1 MVAFGK
7 MLAFLA
13 VGSASQSAGDASNAS
28 CASPQDETSHLQ
40 VHSAGQHD
48 AEEYGSKWCLL
59 KSCKVAKK
67 LCLFGDKCCDY
78 AKVCKGPQNP
88 CAGSKPTDN
97 PYFDNVNCIED
108 GVKNVL
114 EQSGINVTKGYVG
127 GFNTSGREPIMVPYA
142 EEGLCP
148 VNVHWHWGTEHY
160 SEGEYDVE
168 LLAAPMSK
176 APDQPTSDADF
187 SLLQGPVRQGFQC
200 RSYNSTDP
208 TFTTEYAWKYCKD
221 TYVGETYEVH
231 WPHSAGGA
239 CDTKWQYQTPF
250 YDGVFCRDGGI
261 SLDPLNTYEKIG
273 VQAQVFTIVNDE
285 DYYVPDLFKGMIVN
299 GNYGSDIA
307 YYTGSTTGTSRSNTI
322 CSRYTPITWQVD
334 RKCHLIS
341 ASSFDKMCKDMK
353 AQADDMTDDLHP
365 HGSRELVDFAF
376 AADNLQLLQAQSHR
390 A

>member
-67 LCLFGDKCCDY
+67 LCLFRGKCCDY
-78 AKVCKGPQNP
+78 AKVCKGNP

-231 WPHSAGGA
+231 WPHSAAGA
-239 CDTKWQYQTPF
+239 CDTKWQYQSPF
-250 YDGVFCRDGGI
+250 YDGVFCRDGI
-261 SLDPLNTYEKIG
+261 IFLDPLNTYEKIG